1 MLRAL
6 RMIAVCGVFAALP
19 AMAAGTGTADE
30 AKALMNRAT
39 EHAAKVGAEA
49 AFKDFSDTKG
59 AFVDRDLY
67 IFCVNNTGDV
77 VAHGANNALIG
88 KNTMALKDSDGKEF
102 VAEFI
107 KVAASGG
114 DVWVDYRWPNP
125 GSKKIEPKSSFIR
138 SVAGAAC
145 GVGIYK

>member
-1 MLRAL
+1 MSYAL
-6 RMIAVCGVFAALP
+6 RVMVVCGALAALP

-30 AKALMNRAT
+30 AKALMEKAAA
-39 EHAAKVGAEA
+39 HAAAIGNEA

-67 IFCVNNTGDV
+67 IFCVSPTGDV

-102 VAEFI
+102 IAEFV
-107 KVAASGG
+107 KTAAAGG
-114 DVWVDYRWPNP
+114 KAWVDYRWPNP
-125 GSKKIEPKSSFIR
+125 STKKIEPKSSYILP
-138 SVAGAAC
+138 VGTAAC